1 MIFALQDSLKWSSN
15 ENLLLVWYEDILKN
29 FEEEVNKIAAFTGFK
44 VNPDQMKVT
53 I

>member
-1 MIFALQDSLKWSSN
+1 MPFALQDSLKWSSN

-29 FEEEVNKIAAFTGFK
+29 FEEEVIKIAAFTGFNVKPAQLK
-44 VNPDQMKVT
+44 V

>member
-1 MIFALQDSLKWSSN
+1 MTFPLQDSLKWSSN

-29 FEEEVNKIAAFTGFK
+29 FEEEVDRIAAFTGFN
-44 VNPDQMKVT
+44 VNPDQLKV